1 MRLLPS
7 SGMGVAGPRR
17 QFVTGRLLK
26 DLSVHNYRWRRRASD
41 WFWRLVVAAFVVVIG
56 VPVVAIAGVS
66 LESLAQVDNG
76 DVLSGFH
83 LNNYAQAWSSIGLGF
98 FLLHS
103 LMVAVSCVGIVLVVA
118 VGMAYVLARF
128 TFKLRSTIALG
139 MLVGQL
145 IPGVTVL
152 LPIYVLYADAQSA
165 LHLQLIGG
173 LLGLILIDAA
183 TAIPLAVWLLMSHL
197 EGVPR
202 ELDEAAIVD
211 GATRARVLLQVLV
224 PVILPGIAVVGI
236 FSFLAAWNDVLF
248 ASVLTSDSTRTVA
261 IGLEEYVISNGS
273 GSGAVLWNQLMAAA
287 LISALP
293 AVAFFFAAQR
303 FVVNGLTAGAVRG

>member
-1 MRLLPS
+1 MKTFS
-7 SGMGVAGPRR
+7 SSRHDAALRR
-17 QFVTGRLLK
+17 QGRAWRWRGRALAP
-26 DLSVHNYRWRRRASD
+26 SYRWRRHASD
-41 WFWRLVVAAFVVVIG
+41 WFWRLVVGAFVVIIG

-83 LNNYAQAWSSIGLGF
+83 LDNYVQAWSSIGLGY

-103 LMVAVSCVGIVLVVA
+103 LVVAVSCVAIVVVVA

-128 TFKLRSTIALG
+128 AFRLRSAMALG

-145 IPGVTVL
+145 IPGVSVL
-152 LPIYVLYADAQSA
+152 LPIYVLYADAQST
-165 LHLQLIGG
+165 LHLDLIGG

-183 TAIPLAVWLLMSHL
+183 TAIPLAVWLLMSNFD
-197 EGVPR
+197 GVPR
-202 ELDEAAIVD
+202 ELDEAAVVD
-211 GATRARVLLQVLV
+211 GATRTRALLQVLV
-224 PVILPGIAVVGI
+224 PVMLPGIAVVGI

-261 IGLEEYVISNGS
+261 IGLEEYIISNGS
-273 GSGAVLWNQLMAAA
+273 GSGAVLWNELMAAA
-287 LISALP
+287 LISAVP
-293 AVAFFFAAQR
+293 AVVFFFAAQR